1 MDYNQLPTNKQRLNF
16 ILDHGL
22 NFLTGWE
29 HDFVNSLKS
38 KISKDKDLNWKQ
50 QKKLIE
56 IHRKCEQKIG

>member
-16 ILDHGL
+16 ILAHGL

-29 HDFVNSLKS
+29 YDFVNSLKS
-38 KISKDKDLNWKQ
+38 KISKDKGLNWKQ